1 MSDDEWFVSFYQ
13 PATKPTTHI
22 ALVIHPMIYKYPI
35 LYSYSGLRLI
45 VVINIHQYPIK
56 RWMEESFAPVD
67 DVTNPIDIGC
77 QPSRCRTYSIH
88 SITTAGPFPMILS
101 MWFGL
106 NLCQV
111 QASLARF
118 GLHLRNSSTSHLST
132 SLITCHQ
139 SPVTSQ
145 CDFRLNLLL
154 ASGSIIMR
162 FARDLKTILGQ
173 INWFKGLFCCWT
185 SAALPCK
192 NQVGVIKFG
201 LKLWQVQ
208 TSLARPSL
216 NLRVCSASHLSPVTI
231 KSHQTIHRH

>member
-88 SITTAGPFPMILS
+88 SITTAGPFPMIS
-101 MWFGL
+101 
-106 NLCQV
+106 
-111 QASLARF
+111 SRRF
-118 GLHLRNSSTSHLST
+118 EYW
-132 SLITCHQ
+132 
-139 SPVTSQ
+139 P
-145 CDFRLNLLL
+145 
-154 ASGSIIMR
+154 
-162 FARDLKTILGQ
+162 LGRTWKAIQ
-173 INWFKGLFCCWT
+173 W
-185 SAALPCK
+185 
-192 NQVGVIKFG
+192 KFD
-201 LKLWQVQ
+201 K
-208 TSLARPSL
+208 
-216 NLRVCSASHLSPVTI
+216 
-231 KSHQTIHRH
+231 HQTISNGNGWNGLPIDFSDVFLMEAILNMMLFWNNNLQKKIRQNMFDSWRRYKHRWQGQAWISEFVPQVICHQLQSSHTKPYTNILDINQNQFLQSVKWWLLKLLMH